1 MSSPSRSEELVL
13 WETTPEG
20 VTVLTMN
27 LPRRYNGWT
36 QPMLTRL
43 RESLLTAARDTHT
56 HALVLTGADPY
67 YCAGV
72 NLSSTIKLDHPA
84 VLHEFIRSQNEAL
97 FNMFIDF
104 PKPILIAVN
113 GPAIGASVTSATL
126 CDAIIASED
135 ATFSTPFARL
145 GVTPEG
151 CSSVLFP
158 RLIGQDNAHRM
169 LGEEG
174 WVPSAAE
181 ALEIGL
187 VDAVVP
193 HDALRQEAIAMA
205 TSWVEQGKARTYRGD
220 VEPDELK
227 QINARES
234 QALATAFL
242 SPPFLKGQF
251 DFLMSR
257 QKYGPAAMF
266 FLLWRTQPLWSML
279 L

>member
-1 MSSPSRSEELVL
+1 MSQAARNKEELVL

-20 VTVLTMN
+20 VTILTMN

-36 QPMLTRL
+36 QPMLVRL
-43 RESLLTAARDTHT
+43 RDSLLTAAKDTHT
-56 HALVLTGADPY
+56 RALILTGADPY

-72 NLSSTIKLDHPA
+72 NLSSTLKIDHPR

-126 CDAIIASED
+126 CDAIIASQQ

-158 RLIGQDNAHRM
+158 RLIGQRNAHRM
-169 LGEEG
+169 LGAEG
-174 WVPSAAE
+174 WIPTAAE

-187 VDAVVP
+187 VDRVVP
-193 HDALRQEAIAMA
+193 HESLREQAI
-205 TSWVEQGKARTYRGD
+205 
-220 VEPDELK
+220 
-227 QINARES
+227 
-234 QALATAFL
+234 ALATAFL

-266 FLLWRTQPLWSML
+266 FLLWRTHPLWSML